1 MIKINDE
8 YFIDATPNCY
18 ILLRFVGNAETS
30 KEKNEK
36 QKKKNLYDTL
46 GYYPTIEGALNGII
60 KTETRKFI
68 GKEDINTLKDL
79 LKKVTEVR
87 QVIEKA
93 CEGLEGF
100 MKK

>member
-8 YFIDATPNCY
+8 YFIDATSNCY
-18 ILLRFVGNAETS
+18 ILQRFVGNAETS
-30 KEKNEK
+30 KEKQEK
-36 QKKKNLYDTL
+36 QKKKNLYDAL

-79 LKKVTEVR
+79 LEKVTEVR